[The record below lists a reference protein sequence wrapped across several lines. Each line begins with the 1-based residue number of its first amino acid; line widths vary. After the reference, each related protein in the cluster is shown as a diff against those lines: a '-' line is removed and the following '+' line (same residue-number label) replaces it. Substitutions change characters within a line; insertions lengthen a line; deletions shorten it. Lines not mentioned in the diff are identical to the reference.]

1 MNKKNYLFAILTVTV
16 WSTMAA
22 VVKSL
27 LSDIPDLEALSV
39 SSAFAFLFL
48 LAVNAVT
55 GRLRAVRRYGARQ
68 FLVMAGLGFVGL
80 FMYSALYYRGIAV
93 LSSQEACILNYL
105 WPVMLVIFSSF
116 ILKEKMT
123 WIKGLA
129 LLCSFTGVV
138 ILSGFPAADAGGDRW
153 IGIACC
159 LAAAACYG
167 LFSVLNKK
175 LGYDQNITMTVIW
188 FTVAAASAA
197 LGLCTERW
205 VPIEGMQWAGIL
217 WLGIAVDAIAYL
229 LWALALSDAGNT
241 AVIAN
246 LAYMTPFLSIAVSAV
261 FLNETIQP
269 VAVIAAVF
277 IIGGI
282 LIQSIF
288 GHEKKKLDGPVH
300 PDGPADIQTD
310 SNGGQD
316 EKDRT

>member
-1 MNKKNYLFAILTVTV
+1 MKRKSYLFAVLTVAV

-48 LAVNAVT
+48 LAVNTVT
-55 GRLRAVRRYGARQ
+55 GKIRTVKRYGFRQ
-68 FLVMAGLGFVGL
+68 FLAMAGLGFVGL

-105 WPVMLVIFSSF
+105 WPVMLVVFSVL

-129 LLCSFTGVV
+129 LLCSFAGVV

-153 IGIACC
+153 TGIACC

-205 VPIEGMQWAGIL
+205 VPIEGIQWAGIL

-229 LWALALSDAGNT
+229 LWAIALSEAGNT

-246 LAYMTPFLSIAVSAV
+246 LAYLTPFLSIAVSAV
-261 FLNETIQP
+261 FLNEKIQP

-288 GHEKKKLDGPVH
+288 GEKNKKRDV
-300 PDGPADIQTD
+300 PDQPYTPAEIQTD
-310 SNGGQD
+310 SNGGQN
-316 EKDRT
+316 EEN

>member
-1 MNKKNYLFAILTVTV
+1 MKRKSYLFAVLTVSV

-27 LSDIPDLEALSV
+27 LSEIPDLEALSV

-48 LAVNAVT
+48 LAVNTLT
-55 GRLRAVRRYGARQ
+55 GKIRAVKIYGVKQ
-68 FLVMAGLGFVGL
+68 FLAMAGLGFVGL

-105 WPVMLVIFSSF
+105 WPVMLVLFSVL

-123 WIKGLA
+123 WVKGLA
-129 LLCSFTGVV
+129 LLCSFAGVV
-138 ILSGFPAADAGGDRW
+138 ILSGFPAEDAGGDRW
-153 IGIACC
+153 TGIVCC

-188 FTVAAASAA
+188 FIVAAASAL

-205 VPIEGMQWAGIL
+205 VPIEGIQWAGLL

-229 LWALALSDAGNT
+229 LWAIALSEAGNT

-246 LAYMTPFLSIAVSAV
+246 LAYLTPFLSIAVSAV
-261 FLNETIQP
+261 FLNEKIQP
-269 VAVIAAVF
+269 VAVIAAVL

-282 LIQSIF
+282 LLQSIF
-288 GHEKKKLDGPVH
+288 GEKKKKRAGPDL
-300 PDGPADIQTD
+300 PDKPADIQTD
-310 SNGGQD
+310 FSGGQN
-316 EKDRT
+316 EKD

>member
-1 MNKKNYLFAILTVTV
+1 
-16 WSTMAA
+16 
-22 VVKSL
+22 
-27 LSDIPDLEALSV
+27 
-39 SSAFAFLFL
+39 
-48 LAVNAVT
+48 
-55 GRLRAVRRYGARQ
+55 
-68 FLVMAGLGFVGL
+68 
-80 FMYSALYYRGIAV
+80 
-93 LSSQEACILNYL
+93 
-105 WPVMLVIFSSF
+105 MLVVFSVL

-129 LLCSFTGVV
+129 LLCSFAGVV

-153 IGIACC
+153 TGIASC

-205 VPIEGMQWAGIL
+205 VPIEGIQWAGIL

-229 LWALALSDAGNT
+229 LWAIALSEAGNT

-246 LAYMTPFLSIAVSAV
+246 LAYLTPFLSIAVSAV
-261 FLNETIQP
+261 FLNEKIQP

-288 GHEKKKLDGPVH
+288 GEKKKKRDV
-300 PDGPADIQTD
+300 PDQPDTPAEIQTD
-310 SNGGQD
+310 SNGGQNEED
-316 EKDRT
+316 